1 MICWGVRDVV
11 EIAWVE
17 NSGVIGP
24 EVVDN
29 PAVSA
34 VLDDAVAFWDMSV
47 ECNDQSKIIFFA

>member
-24 EVVDN
+24 EVVDD

-34 VLDDAVAFWDMSV
+34 VLDDAVAF
-47 ECNDQSKIIFFA
+47 